1 MLPRLPVRDVQGLHG
16 KAKNTEERGELMKVA
31 TLHQPLAYRPSADIP
46 DLDDKLAD
54 SDQGIEDWF
63 RHWDTYYGEIYL
75 SIR

>member
-1 MLPRLPVRDVQGLHG
+1 
-16 KAKNTEERGELMKVA
+16 MKVA